1 MKLFDKCHLTKF
13 EADRVETT
21 RDGFIVVTLG
31 PYTSYRSMSKD
42 VRRIVNNWRAH
53 NNKEELPTSTNK
65 CSPKY
70 LLFLLKGIIGKYFGR
85 A

>member
-1 MKLFDKCHLTKF
+1 MRLIDKCKLTEF
-13 EADRVETT
+13 EGSRIECV
-21 RDGFIVVTLG
+21 GGCIKVTLG
-31 PYTSYRSMSKD
+31 PYRNYRTRNKD
-42 VRRIVNNWRAH
+42 FYRIVNNWRAQ
-53 NNKEELPTSTNK
+53 NNIEELPTSTNK